1 MRILDACCGSRMFWN
16 DKNNSDTIYMD
27 IRRGTYTVTDKGS
40 TRTIVVDPDLLADCT
55 NMPFPCDMFDLVIF
69 DPPHL
74 RYAGPH
80 SWLKAKYGILPHNWQ
95 EFLRKSFDECMRVLK
110 PTGTLVLKWNNEQ
123 IPHSAALQ
131 AIGHKP
137 LLGDQR
143 SKTRWSIFTKQE
155 TL

>member
-27 IRRGTYTVTDKGS
+27 IRRGIYTVTDKGS

-80 SWLKAKYGILPHNWQ
+80 FERAQYLTTA
-95 EFLRKSFDECMRVLK
+95 M
-110 PTGTLVLKWNNEQ
+110 
-123 IPHSAALQ
+123 
-131 AIGHKP
+131 P
-137 LLGDQR
+137 LLQN
-143 SKTRWSIFTKQE
+143 KKRWK
-155 TL
+155 